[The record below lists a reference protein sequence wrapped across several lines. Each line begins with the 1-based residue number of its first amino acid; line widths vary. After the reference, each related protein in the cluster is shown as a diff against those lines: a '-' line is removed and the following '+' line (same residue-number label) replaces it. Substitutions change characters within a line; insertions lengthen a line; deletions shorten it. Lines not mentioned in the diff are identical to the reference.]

1 MKFTFK
7 KFGGGGNRKEPTLL
21 FICSTLTTDV
31 QNILETSEPRPT
43 QNRRPEPRKH
53 TQDPHFDYIGVF
65 IISAI
70 AGILLKSQDV
80 YFFSVQFFAR
90 Y

>member
-1 MKFTFK
+1 MNF
-7 KFGGGGNRKEPTLL
+7 RKAPQNDRVSKRNKVANLE
-21 FICSTLTTDV
+21 ST
-31 QNILETSEPRPT
+31 ILSSESLST
-43 QNRRPEPRKH
+43 
-53 TQDPHFDYIGVF
+53 II

>member
-1 MKFTFK
+1 MSHKHSFYL
-7 KFGGGGNRKEPTLL
+7 GGTVKEIP
-21 FICSTLTTDV
+21 FS
-31 QNILETSEPRPT
+31 
-43 QNRRPEPRKH
+43 
-53 TQDPHFDYIGVF
+53 